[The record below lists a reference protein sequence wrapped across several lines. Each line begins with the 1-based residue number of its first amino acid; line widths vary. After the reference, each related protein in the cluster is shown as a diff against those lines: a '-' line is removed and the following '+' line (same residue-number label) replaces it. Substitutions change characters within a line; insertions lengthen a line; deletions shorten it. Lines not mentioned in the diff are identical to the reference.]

1 MNAAIS
7 ARLAEVT
14 METLERLAFLFAS
27 PAPETEAAAGSPL
40 ETVRVDFTGHFTGGM
55 ELALSAS
62 VLAELAGNMLGAG
75 EGTTLSTDEQRDA
88 LRELANVVCGNMLPA
103 IAGGEHE
110 FNIHTPYLASADGP
124 EWDDPAGLSRL
135 VLENGVCR
143 VRMRVDGGLPQELA
157 ATPRNPAGEG

>member
-1 MNAAIS
+1 MSAAIS

-27 PAPETEAAAGSPL
+27 PAEEPPVFRESEL
-40 ETVRVDFTGHFTGGM
+40 EKVRVDFTGPFSGGM

-62 VLAELAGNMLGAG
+62 VLAELAANMLGAL
-75 EGTTLSTDEQRDA
+75 EGTVLSADEQRDA
-88 LRELANVVCGNMLPA
+88 LRELANVVCGNLLPA
-103 IAGGEHE
+103 IAGSAQE

-124 EWDDPAGLSRL
+124 AWETPAGVGHL

-143 VRMRVDGGLPQELA
+143 VRMRVDGRLPPEVA
-157 ATPRNPAGEG
+157 ADPCRLPEQG